1 MELETAVW
9 IGVSLGI
16 LYLTWQTVSPVLSP
30 IIIAVTLTYILYP
43 LHEKLS
49 FKIGNRWSA
58 LFLTSLITLVSFL
71 FILGFALWMNDV
83 KYSLTGYVDTFFKWL
98 LGLNLPP
105 SAYDLLQRLS
115 QAITDRFNSYVLG
128 YTYSLPKL
136 ALQVIVMV
144 FSFYGVLINAHSI
157 KREVY
162 SLLPPSNRGLAVK
175 LINRAGETLHHILRG
190 WLLVSIGKGV
200 LMAMALYIFGI
211 SNVGG
216 SIAGGILTVILEL
229 LPVVGGWMVW
239 LGAGFYLFTSGMV
252 GHALAISLYGVT
264 LISPLPDILLSKRL
278 GKRQW
283 GVNALVSLVGIFG
296 GYIAFGFVGIIIG
309 PVSLSLLITL
319 LEEWKRSKNPKG
331 QIAS

>member
-9 IGVSLGI
+9 IGVSLVI

-30 IIIAVTLTYILYP
+30 IIVAVTLAYILYP
-43 LHEKLS
+43 LHERLS
-49 FKIGNRWSA
+49 LKVGNRWSA
-58 LFLTSLITLVSFL
+58 LIITGLVTIVSFF

-83 KYSLTGYVDTFFKWL
+83 KYSLTGYVDTFFNWL

-105 SAYDLLQRLS
+105 DAYDLLQKLS

-144 FSFYGVLINAHSI
+144 FAFYGVLVNAKAI
-157 KREVY
+157 RREVY
-162 SLLPPSNRGLAVK
+162 SLLPPSNRKLAIK
-175 LINRAGETLHHILRG
+175 LINRAGETLHYVLRG
-190 WLLVSIGKGV
+190 WLLVSVGKGF
-200 LMAMALYIFGI
+200 LMAVAFYIFGI
-211 SNVGG
+211 SNAGG
-216 SIAGGILTVILEL
+216 SIAAGILTAVLEL

-239 LGAGFYLFTSGMV
+239 LGGAFYLFTTGRV
-252 GHALAISLYGVT
+252 GHALALSLYGVT
-264 LISPLPDILLSKRL
+264 LVSPLPDVFLTKKL
-278 GKRQW
+278 GRRQW

-296 GYIAFGFVGIIIG
+296 GYIAFGFVGVIIG

-319 LEEWKRSKNPKG
+319 LEEWKRAKNSNTKTA
-331 QIAS
+331 Q

>member
-9 IGVSLGI
+9 IAVSLVI

-30 IIIAVTLTYILYP
+30 IIVAVTLAYILYP
-43 LHEKLS
+43 IHEKLS
-49 FKIGNRWSA
+49 NRVGNRWSA
-58 LFLTSLITLVSFL
+58 LIMTGLVTVVSFF

-83 KYSLTGYVDTFFKWL
+83 KYSLTGYVDTFFSWL
-98 LGLNLPP
+98 LGLHLPP
-105 SAYDLLQRLS
+105 DAYDLLQKLS
-115 QAITDRFNSYVLG
+115 QAITDRFNAYVLG

-144 FSFYGVLINAHSI
+144 FAFYGVLVNAKAI

-162 SLLPPSNRGLAVK
+162 SLLPPSNRELAVK
-175 LINRAGETLHHILRG
+175 LISRAGETLHYVLRG
-190 WLLVSIGKGV
+190 WLLVSVGKGF
-200 LMAMALYIFGI
+200 LMAVAFYIFGI
-211 SNVGG
+211 SNTGG
-216 SIAGGILTVILEL
+216 SIAAGILTAVLEL

-239 LGAGFYLFTSGMV
+239 LGGAFYLFTSGMV
-252 GHALAISLYGVT
+252 GHALALSLYGAT
-264 LISPLPDILLSKRL
+264 LVSPLPDVFLTKKL
-278 GKRQW
+278 GRRQW

-319 LEEWKRSKNPKG
+319 LEEWKRAKNSRAKTV
-331 QIAS
+331 Q